1 MYDYRLK
8 SIRSEKLQWSIIH
21 LNSII
26 NNYDRNLMDGLYKK
40 CLLLLYGCL
49 IKNIGATWNLY

>member
-8 SIRSEKLQWSIIH
+8 LIRSEKLQWSIH

-26 NNYDRNLMDGLYKK
+26 NNYDRNLMDGL
-40 CLLLLYGCL
+40 
-49 IKNIGATWNLY
+49 